1 MYQQYP
7 ASAPVSQE
15 PARLG
20 PPRSVVRAI
29 QLMYVGAAA
38 ELVALV
44 VDLIFV
50 GSLRADIKR
59 QYPHYT
65 SLQLNHAEDARVAF
79 LVLAALVAAGL
90 WLWMARANGRGRGWA
105 RTVSAVFFGIGIL
118 DLVVQL
124 ATVHTP
130 ATLTVDG
137 VIALIG
143 LVVIVLVFRKE
154 SGPFYRQPLAPRP

>member
-1 MYQQYP
+1 MYQPYP

-50 GSLRADIKR
+50 GSLRADLKR

-65 SLQLNHAEDARVAF
+65 SLQLSHAQNARVAF
-79 LVLAALVAAGL
+79 LVLAAIVAASL
-90 WLWMARANGRGRGWA
+90 WLWMARANGSGRSWA
-105 RTVSAVFFGIGIL
+105 RTVSAVLFSIGIL
-118 DLVVQL
+118 DLVVEL
-124 ATVHTP
+124 ATVPTP
-130 ATLTVDG
+130 AALTIDV

-143 LVVIVLVFRKE
+143 LVVIVLLFRKE
-154 SGPFYRQPLAPRP
+154 SGPFYRPPLAPRP

>member
-20 PPRSVVRAI
+20 PPRSIVRAM

-50 GSLRADIKR
+50 GSLRADIKK
-59 QYPHYT
+59 QYPRYT

-118 DLVVQL
+118 DLAVQL

-137 VIALIG
+137 VLALIG
-143 LVVIVLVFRKE
+143 LAVIVLLFRKE